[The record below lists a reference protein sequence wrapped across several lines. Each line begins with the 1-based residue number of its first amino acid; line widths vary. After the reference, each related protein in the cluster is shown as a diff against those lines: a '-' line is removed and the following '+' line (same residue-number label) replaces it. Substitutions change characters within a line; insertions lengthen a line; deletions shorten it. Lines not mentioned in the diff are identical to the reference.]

1 MTDTI
6 FCTCGQTTVR
16 MEDVKAI
23 QPLIIEHTAESS
35 ATWFTL
41 GIVALICITI
51 IIVAVIIERTINGKS
66 EQKDISGKVND
77 LKEKITSLE
86 GKVVEKDEVKK
97 EYTSKLANFLEDLS
111 KNNDNSKMKDI
122 KDPACQQ
129 YLKMLT
135 CVAQTGSLDKFNLE
149 NTEENDTKTQ

>member
-6 FCTCGQTTVR
+6 FCTCGMMAVNL
-16 MEDVKAI
+16 EEANGI

-41 GIVALICITI
+41 GVVALICITVTL
-51 IIVAVIIERTINGKS
+51 VALISKRAINGKS
-66 EQKDISGKVND
+66 EQTDKSGKVDD
-77 LKEKITSLE
+77 LEKKVKALE

-111 KNNDNSKMKDI
+111 KNNENSKMKDI
-122 KDPACQQ
+122 NDPACQE
-129 YLKMLT
+129 YLDMLI
-135 CVAQTGSLDKFNLE
+135 SLAKNGNLDNFE
-149 NTEENDTKTQ
+149 HKSTKE

>member
-1 MTDTI
+1 MIDTI

-66 EQKDISGKVND
+66 EQTDKSGEIDD
-77 LKEKITSLE
+77 LKKKVKALE
-86 GKVVEKDEVKK
+86 GNVVGEMQKD
-97 EYTSKLANFLEDLS
+97 YTSKLANFLEDLS
-111 KNNDNSKMKDI
+111 KNKENSKMKDI

-135 CVAQTGSLDKFNLE
+135 YVAQTGSLDKFKLE
-149 NTEENDTKTQ
+149 NTEENDTQTQ